1 MAQSLENRLALTKST
16 QESWEM
22 ETVTEVKTM
31 GKTPK
36 DRCIMTREQGR
47 HNLGDL
53 DSCDNNIR
61 SPGDAGKIT
70 ASESRRSE

>member
-36 DRCIMTREQGR
+36 DRCIMTREQRR
-47 HNLGDL
+47 HNLGGIKFKEQSEER
-53 DSCDNNIR
+53 SCK
-61 SPGDAGKIT
+61 GD
-70 ASESRRSE
+70 